1 MFFLNEYKQH
11 KCNFHIHFNR
21 RDTRERIMVQTE
33 LEEAGFDVTPL
44 KRMMVQHQRAAAQ
57 QKLLSAASPPSNSRQ
72 QAPPDLPSLQQ
83 QAKGDLLKE
92 EISRWNQNYID
103 VNNLVKKLLDA
114 ERANRKLREE
124 VARLRLREEERE
136 AAATGK
142 GGGGGGGGRE
152 RDQDSSGKD
161 GEGGGGGDGR
171 SGRGGGGGGGAGG
184 GGDGRN
190 TVDRLRECCEH
201 LQSEI
206 ERRTTGSTNGVNNSN
221 DGVEDKLRS
230 KSVGESGAGKRRRIN
245 AAR

>member
-1 MFFLNEYKQH
+1 
-11 KCNFHIHFNR
+11 
-21 RDTRERIMVQTE
+21 MVQTE

-136 AAATGK
+136 SAATGK
-142 GGGGGGGGRE
+142 GGGGG
-152 RDQDSSGKD
+152 
-161 GEGGGGGDGR
+161 
-171 SGRGGGGGGGAGG
+171 
-184 GGDGRN
+184 
-190 TVDRLRECCEH
+190 
-201 LQSEI
+201 
-206 ERRTTGSTNGVNNSN
+206 
-221 DGVEDKLRS
+221 
-230 KSVGESGAGKRRRIN
+230 
-245 AAR
+245 